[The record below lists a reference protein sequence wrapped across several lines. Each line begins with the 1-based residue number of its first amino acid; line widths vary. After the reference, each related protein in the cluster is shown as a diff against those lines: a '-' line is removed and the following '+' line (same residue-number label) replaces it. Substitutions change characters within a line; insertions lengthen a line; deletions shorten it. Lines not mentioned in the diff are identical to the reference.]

1 VPFRDTAELTVG
13 AMMPMMRKLGVVAAV
28 DLMVAGVVLAACTSS
43 STPPHRTTTGA
54 VAWISTP
61 APPTTSTTTTTT
73 TLVPAPPCSA
83 SVLRPRVGAGGV
95 GLGNYVV
102 PIYLTNVGKV
112 TCRLSG
118 YPTLTAITTAGA
130 RILLKPGHGTYFG
143 DMNAV
148 DLRPGARGE
157 FLLAG
162 TDMCSTHPVYREVVV
177 ELPSGKGS
185 FLTKSFPP
193 CGPIHGFDESRLG
206 VTPPVPGVFVP
217 VPGTLASLQ
226 VRVELPPRVEGGH
239 VLHYSVV
246 LSNPG
251 PRAVTFS
258 PCPGYTEFL
267 TLVNGSRVQAHTWSY
282 ELNCQAIGR
291 LQADKTARFAME
303 MAVPRE
309 SQVWVAKF
317 SWELDT
323 GNGPFAGTAVRVDP

>member
-1 VPFRDTAELTVG
+1 MRTVRRLG
-13 AMMPMMRKLGVVAAV
+13 SVAILVAMAI
-28 DLMVAGVVLAACTSS
+28 VLSACTSS
-43 STPPHRTTTGA
+43 AVPRPHHQYATGA
-54 VAWISTP
+54 VVWISTP

-73 TLVPAPPCSA
+73 LAPAPPCST
-83 SVLRPRVGAGGV
+83 SGLRARVGPGGA

-118 YPTLTAITTAGA
+118 YPSLTAITTAGA
-130 RILLKPGHGTYFG
+130 RVPLKPGHGTYFG
-143 DMNAV
+143 DMTAV

-162 TDMCSTHPVYREVVV
+162 TDMCFGATTPTTQPVYRAVVV

-193 CGPIHGFDESRLG
+193 CGPIYGFDESQLG
-206 VTPPVPGVFVP
+206 VTPPAAGVFVP
-217 VPGTLASLQ
+217 APGTLASLQ
-226 VRVELPPRVEGGH
+226 AKVEPPARIEGGH
-239 VLHYSVV
+239 VLHYTVV
-246 LSNPG
+246 LANPG
-251 PRAVTFS
+251 SRAVTFS

-267 TLVNGSRVQAHTWSY
+267 TLVNGSRVQLHTWSY
-282 ELNCQAIGR
+282 ELNCQDIGR
-291 LQADKTARFAME
+291 LEAGKTARFAME
-303 MAVPRE
+303 MTVPKV

-323 GNGPFAGTAVRVDP
+323 GNGPFVGTVVSVDP